1 MLILKPVLFLLGVAF
16 VSFGYFIYFKKRYFL
31 INGFEEAFKSGER
44 DESYA
49 KRVGLTELIIGII
62 MIISS
67 VVLFIFA

>member
-1 MLILKPVLFLLGVAF
+1 MLILKLVLFLLGVAF

-31 INGFEEAFKSGER
+31 INGFEEAFKLGER

-67 VVLFIFA
+67 VVLFIFE

>member
-16 VSFGYFIYFKKRYFL
+16 VFFGYFIYFKKRYFL